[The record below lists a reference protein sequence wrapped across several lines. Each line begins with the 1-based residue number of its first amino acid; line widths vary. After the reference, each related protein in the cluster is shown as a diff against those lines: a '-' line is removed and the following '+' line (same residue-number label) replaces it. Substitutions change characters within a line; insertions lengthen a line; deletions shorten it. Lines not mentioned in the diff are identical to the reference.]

1 MTNIEMEEK
10 LSEQGFSAREIALL
24 KHRVEQDTT
33 TYQALLI
40 DLRKRFIG
48 CVIFLLVVLFYFG
61 GAYFIRGQS
70 DFLSTIL
77 TLIFTLIVFWFL
89 APLKLG
95 AKAYLFIRNNSY
107 L

>member
-1 MTNIEMEEK
+1 MTNSEMEEK
-10 LSEQGFSAREIALL
+10 LSEQGFSAKEIALL

-40 DLRKRFIG
+40 DLSRRFIG
-48 CVIFLLVVLFYFG
+48 ALILLAVVIFFYMSGF
-61 GAYFIRGQS
+61 FIREHT
-70 DFLSTIL
+70 DVTAVLI
-77 TLIFTLIVFWFL
+77 TLGFTFIVTWYV

-95 AKAYLFIRNNSY
+95 AKAYFFRRRNRY